1 MIFSKF
7 PSGRTANIGRKLISQ
22 RQVKAR
28 RRGLFE
34 IHLAVLFFGLAGL
47 FGKLVSLP
55 PTIIV
60 LGRVLFA
67 TIFLSLV
74 LLYLKQGIRLRQKQD
89 YFFMAL
95 MGFILA
101 VHWVTFFQ
109 AIQVSTVAIGLLT
122 FSTFPVFVTFLEPI
136 FFRER
141 LELSDILV
149 AFVTVIGV
157 AFVIPEFEIENSMT
171 RGALWGIASGFTFA
185 LLSIMNRK
193 YVKEYSSI
201 IVAFYQDSIAT
212 VVLLPFLFLAAPV
225 FRLTDI
231 LLLSILG
238 VIFTGLAHTLFIK
251 GLASVKAQKA
261 SIIASLE
268 PVYGIIAAILLLGA
282 IPTLRVI
289 LGGVIILGAA
299 FYATVK
305 H

>member
-1 MIFSKF
+1 
-7 PSGRTANIGRKLISQ
+7 LISH
-22 RQVKAR
+22 REVKLR
-28 RRGLFE
+28 RKGLLE
-34 IHLAVLFFGLAGL
+34 IHIAVLFFGLAGI
-47 FGKLVSLP
+47 FGKLVVLP
-55 PTIIV
+55 STIIV
-60 LGRVLFA
+60 FGRVFFA
-67 TIFLSLV
+67 TLFLSLI

-95 MGFILA
+95 MGVILA

-141 LELSDILV
+141 VELKDIFV
-149 AFVTVIGV
+149 AIVAVVGV
-157 AFVIPEFEIENSMT
+157 ALVIEEFEIRNSMT

-193 YVKEYSSI
+193 YVKQYSSI

-225 FRLTDI
+225 FRLNDI

-268 PVYGIIAAILLLGA
+268 PVYGIVAAILLLGA
-282 IPTLRVI
+282 IPTLRVVI
-289 LGGVIILGAA
+289 GGGIILGAA

>member
-1 MIFSKF
+1 
-7 PSGRTANIGRKLISQ
+7 
-22 RQVKAR
+22 
-28 RRGLFE
+28 
-34 IHLAVLFFGLAGL
+34 
-47 FGKLVSLP
+47 
-55 PTIIV
+55 
-60 LGRVLFA
+60 
-67 TIFLSLV
+67 
-74 LLYLKQGIRLRQKQD
+74 
-89 YFFMAL
+89 MAL
-95 MGFILA
+95 MGVILA

-122 FSTFPVFVTFLEPI
+122 FSTFPVFVTFLEPF

-141 LELSDILV
+141 LELKDILI
-149 AFVTVIGV
+149 AFVAVIGV
-157 AFVIPEFEIENSMT
+157 AFVVEEFEIRNSVAQ
-171 RGALWGIASGFTFA
+171 GALWGIASGFTFA

-201 IVAFYQDSIAT
+201 IVAFYQDLIAT
-212 VVLLPFLFLAAPV
+212 VVLLPFLFLTAPV
-225 FRLTDI
+225 FRLNDI

-238 VIFTGLAHTLFIK
+238 VIFTGLAHSLFIN

-268 PVYGIIAAILLLGA
+268 PVYGIIAAILLLGS

-289 LGGVIILGAA
+289 LGGLIILGAA

>member
-1 MIFSKF
+1 MVSH
-7 PSGRTANIGRKLISQ
+7 G
-22 RQVKAR
+22 QVKAR
-28 RRGLFE
+28 RRGLLE
-34 IHLAVLFFGLAGL
+34 IHTAVLFFGLAGL
-47 FGKLVSLP
+47 FGKLILLP

-60 LGRVLFA
+60 LGRVVFA

-74 LLYLKQGIRLRQKQD
+74 LLYLKQGIRLQQKQD
-89 YFFMAL
+89 YFLMAL
-95 MGFILA
+95 MGVILA
-101 VHWVTFFQ
+101 VHWVTFFH

-122 FSTFPVFVTFLEPI
+122 FSTFPVFVTFLEPV
-136 FFRER
+136 FSRER
-141 LELSDILV
+141 VELKDIFV
-149 AFVTVIGV
+149 AFVAVMGV
-157 AFVIPEFEIENSMT
+157 ALVIPEFEIRNSMT
-171 RGALWGIASGFTFA
+171 RGALWGIASGFAFA

-212 VVLLPFLFLAAPV
+212 VVLLPFLFLVAPV

-282 IPTLRVI
+282 IPTLRVV

-299 FYATVK
+299 LYATVK

>member
-1 MIFSKF
+1 M
-7 PSGRTANIGRKLISQ
+7 
-22 RQVKAR
+22 KAR

-34 IHLAVLFFGLAGL
+34 IHIAVLFFGLAGL
-47 FGKLVSLP
+47 FGKLVLLP
-55 PTIIV
+55 STIIV
-60 LGRVLFA
+60 LGRVFFA

-95 MGFILA
+95 MGVILA

-122 FSTFPVFVTFLEPI
+122 FSTFPVFVAFLEPL

-141 LELSDILV
+141 LELKDILV
-149 AFVTVIGV
+149 AFVAVIGV
-157 AFVIPEFEIENSMT
+157 AFVIPGFEIRNNMT
-171 RGALWGIASGFTFA
+171 QGALWGIASGFTFA

-251 GLASVKAQKA
+251 GLAGVKAQKA
-261 SIIASLE
+261 SITASLE

-282 IPTLRVI
+282 IPTLRVV

-299 FYATVK
+299 LYATVK

>member
-1 MIFSKF
+1 MISHKKVKV
-7 PSGRTANIGRKLISQ
+7 RRK
-22 RQVKAR
+22 
-28 RRGLFE
+28 GLLE
-34 IHLAVLFFGLAGL
+34 IHIAVLFFGLAGL
-47 FGKLVSLP
+47 FGKLLLLP
-55 PTIIV
+55 STIIV
-60 LGRVLFA
+60 LGRVFFA

-122 FSTFPVFVTFLEPI
+122 FSTFPVFVTFLEPV

-141 LELSDILV
+141 VELKDILV
-149 AFVTVIGV
+149 AFIAIVGV
-157 AFVIPEFEIENSMT
+157 ALVIPEFEIKNSMT

-238 VIFTGLAHTLFIK
+238 VIFTGVAHTLFIK
-251 GLASVKAQKA
+251 GLASVRAQKA

-282 IPTLRVI
+282 IPTLRVVF
-289 LGGVIILGAA
+289 GGVIILSAA
-299 FYATVK
+299 LYATEN

>member
-1 MIFSKF
+1 
-7 PSGRTANIGRKLISQ
+7 LISHKK
-22 RQVKAR
+22 VKVR
-28 RRGLFE
+28 RKGLLE
-34 IHLAVLFFGLAGL
+34 IHIAVLFFGLAGL
-47 FGKLVSLP
+47 FGKLLLLP
-55 PTIIV
+55 STIIV
-60 LGRVLFA
+60 LGRVFFA

-74 LLYLKQGIRLRQKQD
+74 LLYLKQGIGLRQKQD

-95 MGFILA
+95 MGVILA

-122 FSTFPVFVTFLEPI
+122 FSTFPVFVTFLEPV
-136 FFRER
+136 FFRESV
-141 LELSDILV
+141 ELKDVLI
-149 AFVTVIGV
+149 AFVAVVGV
-157 AFVIPEFEIENSMT
+157 ALVIPEFEIKNSVT
-171 RGALWGIASGFTFA
+171 QGALWGIASGFTFA

-238 VIFTGLAHTLFIK
+238 VIFTGVAHTLFIK
-251 GLASVKAQKA
+251 GLASVRAQKA

-282 IPTLRVI
+282 IPTLRVVF
-289 LGGVIILGAA
+289 GGVIILSAA

-305 H
+305 Q

>member
-1 MIFSKF
+1 M
-7 PSGRTANIGRKLISQ
+7 
-22 RQVKAR
+22 KAR
-28 RRGLFE
+28 RKGLLE
-34 IHLAVLFFGLAGL
+34 IHVAVLFFGLAGL
-47 FGKLVSLP
+47 FGKLVLLP
-55 PTIIV
+55 STIIV
-60 LGRVLFA
+60 LGRVFFA
-67 TIFLSLV
+67 TIFLSLA
-74 LLYLKQGIRLRQKQD
+74 LLYSKQGIRLRQKQD
-89 YFFMAL
+89 YLYMAL
-95 MGFILA
+95 MGVILA

-122 FSTFPVFVTFLEPI
+122 FSTFPVFVTFLEP
-136 FFRER
+136 FYFKER
-141 LELSDILV
+141 LELKDILV
-149 AFVTVIGV
+149 AFVAVIGV
-157 AFVIPEFEIENSMT
+157 AFVIEEFEIRNRIT
-171 RGALWGIASGFTFA
+171 QGALWGITSGFTFA

-201 IVAFYQDSIAT
+201 IVAFYQDLIAT
-212 VVLLPFLFLAAPV
+212 VVLLPFLFLTTPV
-225 FRLTDI
+225 FRLTDL

-251 GLASVKAQKA
+251 GLTSVKAQKA

-289 LGGVIILGAA
+289 LGGLIILGAA

>member
-1 MIFSKF
+1 MISH
-7 PSGRTANIGRKLISQ
+7 RQAN
-22 RQVKAR
+22 AR
-28 RRGLFE
+28 RRGLLE
-34 IHLAVLFFGLAGL
+34 IHIAVLLFGLAGL
-47 FGKLVSLP
+47 FGKLLLLP

-60 LGRVLFA
+60 LGRVFFA

-109 AIQVSTVAIGLLT
+109 AIQVSTVAVGLLT
-122 FSTFPVFVTFLEPI
+122 FSTFPVFVTFLEPV

-141 LELSDILV
+141 VELKDILV
-149 AFVTVIGV
+149 AFIAIVGV
-157 AFVIPEFEIENSMT
+157 ALVIPEFEIKNSMT
-171 RGALWGIASGFTFA
+171 QGALWGIASGFTFA
-185 LLSIMNRK
+185 LLSILNRK
-193 YVKEYSSI
+193 YVKAYSSI

-212 VVLLPFLFLAAPV
+212 VLLLPFLFLSTPV

-231 LLLSILG
+231 LLLFILG

-251 GLASVKAQKA
+251 GLAGVKAQKA

-282 IPTLRVI
+282 IPTLRVV
-289 LGGVIILGAA
+289 LGGVIILSAA

>member
-1 MIFSKF
+1 
-7 PSGRTANIGRKLISQ
+7 L
-22 RQVKAR
+22 
-28 RRGLFE
+28 LE
-34 IHLAVLFFGLAGL
+34 IHIAVLLFGLAGL
-47 FGKLVSLP
+47 FGKLLLLP

-60 LGRVLFA
+60 FGRVFFA

-109 AIQVSTVAIGLLT
+109 AIQVSTVAVGLLT

-141 LELSDILV
+141 VELKDILV
-149 AFVTVIGV
+149 AFIAIVGV
-157 AFVIPEFEIENSMT
+157 ALVIPEFEIKNSMT
-171 RGALWGIASGFTFA
+171 QGALWGIASGFTFA
-185 LLSIMNRK
+185 LLSILNRK
-193 YVKEYSSI
+193 YVKAYSSI

-212 VVLLPFLFLAAPV
+212 VLLLPFLFLSTTV

-251 GLASVKAQKA
+251 GLAGVKAQKA

-282 IPTLRVI
+282 IPTLRVV
-289 LGGVIILGAA
+289 LGGVIILSAA

>member
-1 MIFSKF
+1 MISH
-7 PSGRTANIGRKLISQ
+7 

-28 RRGLFE
+28 KRGLLE
-34 IHLAVLFFGLAGL
+34 IHVAVLFFGLAGL
-47 FGKLVSLP
+47 FGKLVFLP
-55 PTIIV
+55 STIIV
-60 LGRVLFA
+60 LGRVFFA
-67 TIFLSLV
+67 TIFLSIV
-74 LLYLKQGIRLRQKQD
+74 LLYLKQGIKLRKKQD
-89 YFFMAL
+89 YFFMTL
-95 MGFILA
+95 MGVILA

-122 FSTFPVFVTFLEPI
+122 FSTFPVFVTFLEPF

-141 LELSDILV
+141 LELKDILV
-149 AFVTVIGV
+149 AFVAVIGV
-157 AFVIPEFEIENSMT
+157 AFVIPEFEIRNSMT
-171 RGALWGIASGFTFA
+171 RGALWGIVSGFTFA

-212 VVLLPFLFLAAPV
+212 VVLLPFLFLTAPV

-231 LLLSILG
+231 LLLFVLG
-238 VIFTGLAHTLFIK
+238 VVFTGLAHTLFIK

-268 PVYGIIAAILLLGA
+268 PVYGIIAAILILGA
-282 IPTLRVI
+282 IPTLRVV